1 MVSIDPESNA
11 RKQELNIEIP
21 LSREI
26 SRDTKS
32 TVPSKYIIAVIIKIS
47 INFIFI
53 RTQHFT
59 GTSSTTI
66 VPFRVIKR
74 K

>member
-32 TVPSKYIIAVIIKIS
+32 TVPSKYVIAVIIKNIYEFRLQKDS
-47 INFIFI
+47 AFHWYFFN
-53 RTQHFT
+53 HY
-59 GTSSTTI
+59 ST
-66 VPFRVIKR
+66 V
-74 K
+74 